1 MYEPIAV
8 NSRTAIVYVSISF
21 FTLTAHR
28 HRNSYHIRAQPSSH
42 VHTALCPQITRLT
55 TVDDGRPRSRLLRRL
70 YCTTLM
76 SSTVDNVCIHVHRHL
91 DPRRRRPRRGQPL
104 RPICTPV
111 TTTRHT
117 GTRDAEPR
125 ASSFLTS
132 FHASATMRTS
142 HKSYHPQTH
151 VHHVFFGQTPY
162 RPAEPGVPLPRRASP
177 LVRYCGEALPHNHEN
192 NPLRHPRSGLLQ
204 PRPRPA
210 FLNQAQL

>member
-1 MYEPIAV
+1 M
-8 NSRTAIVYVSISF
+8 STR
-21 FTLTAHR
+21 LCAHR
-28 HRNSYHIRAQPSSH
+28 RHGPR
-42 VHTALCPQITRLT
+42 T

-70 YCTTLM
+70 CCTTLM

-111 TTTRHT
+111 RNDSPHGHTR
-117 GTRDAEPR
+117 RRAEGIIIPDIIPR
-125 ASSFLTS
+125 
-132 FHASATMRTS
+132 ATMRTS

>member
-1 MYEPIAV
+1 MIQGHSARRASSRVRQCHQLIKISEIKSEVYTSPAIEPCPQ
-8 NSRTAIVYVSISF
+8 
-21 FTLTAHR
+21 LCAHR
-28 HRNSYHIRAQPSSH
+28 S
-42 VHTALCPQITRLT
+42 RLT

-70 YCTTLM
+70 CCTTLM

-111 TTTRHT
+111 RNDSPHGHTR
-117 GTRDAEPR
+117 RRAEGIIIPDIIPR
-125 ASSFLTS
+125 
-132 FHASATMRTS
+132 ATMRTS

-177 LVRYCGEALPHNHEN
+177 LVRYCGEALSSPQ
-192 NPLRHPRSGLLQ
+192 S
-204 PRPRPA
+204 
-210 FLNQAQL
+210 